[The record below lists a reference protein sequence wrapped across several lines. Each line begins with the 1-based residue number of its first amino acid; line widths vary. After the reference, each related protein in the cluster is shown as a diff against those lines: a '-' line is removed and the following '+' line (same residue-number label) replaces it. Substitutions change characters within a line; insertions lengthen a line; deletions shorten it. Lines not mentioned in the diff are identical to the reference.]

1 MSERDVD
8 ELIARC
14 RGMVA
19 EAQPRDV
26 LRLSRD
32 DLSALLDAAQQG
44 QEAER
49 ENERHRKANL
59 VRAVI
64 DGYGPIDET
73 VSDLIHAESWSRIP
87 WTVAERMVTERD
99 AWSARCVELQHQV
112 ETLRGALEWYATDR
126 LYRGHDPDVL
136 YDVGSR
142 ARAALDGIDQGDGNA

>member
-1 MSERDVD
+1 MSDVD
-8 ELIARC
+8 ELIVRG

-32 DLSALLDAAQQG
+32 DLSALLDAAQRG
-44 QEAER
+44 REAER
-49 ENERHRKANL
+49 EPHVGCRQFA
-59 VRAVI
+59 
-64 DGYGPIDET
+64 DE
-73 VSDLIHAESWSRIP
+73 VQA
-87 WTVAERMVTERD
+87 ERD
-99 AWSARCVELQHQV
+99 AAAAQRDEWMRFADDWRRRGDRAYRDRDRAAARCVELQSQV